1 MSDYQTILTEVEDGV
16 GIITLNRPE
25 KLNAM
30 NHNLNV
36 ELQAA
41 AKCFDEDPD
50 IGCIVITG
58 SGNRAFTAGGD
69 IHEQVSNESRSD
81 DDVAM
86 ELSLIHI

>member
-36 ELQAA
+36 ELQDA
-41 AKCFDEDPD
+41 AKYFDEDSD
-50 IGCIVITG
+50 ICLLYTSPSPRDRG
-58 SGNRAFTAGGD
+58 
-69 IHEQVSNESRSD
+69 
-81 DDVAM
+81 
-86 ELSLIHI
+86 